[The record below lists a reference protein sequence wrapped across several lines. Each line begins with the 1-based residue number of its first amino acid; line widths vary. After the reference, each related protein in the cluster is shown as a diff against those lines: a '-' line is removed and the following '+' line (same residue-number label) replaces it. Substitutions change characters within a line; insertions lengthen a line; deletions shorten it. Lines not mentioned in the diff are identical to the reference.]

1 MRAAANTLTPALSR
15 KREREKVAL
24 APLDVRAINVVAA
37 LVITAVLL
45 ALAWQAVKWATRS
58 PVFTVR
64 AIQLD
69 AALDKA
75 SLSGVRAGALPKLE
89 GNFFSIDLDAA
100 RAAFEQVPWVRKAVV
115 RRVWPNR
122 LAVTLEEHEAAAVW
136 QDEGQASG
144 RASDRLVNTHGE
156 VFNVSRRDVAAL
168 ELPTLA
174 GSADAQSAQM
184 LALWRRLEASLQSV
198 QLDVETLHLS
208 SRGSWRA
215 ELAGGGKLELG
226 RGTDEELLARVDRLA
241 RTLASVNARFGGA
254 SRALVAADLRH
265 RDGYA
270 LRLAGITTAAANAQQ
285 KP

>member
-1 MRAAANTLTPALSR
+1 MATVRKPAAAAKPALP
-15 KREREKVAL
+15 
-24 APLDVRAINVVAA
+24 PLDVRAMNAVAA
-37 LVITAVLL
+37 LVIAGVLL
-45 ALAWQAVKWATRS
+45 ALAWQTVKWATRS

-69 AALDKA
+69 ASLDKA
-75 SLSGVRAGALPKLE
+75 SLSGVRTGALPRLE

-122 LAVTLEEHEAAAVW
+122 LAVTLEEHEAVAVW
-136 QDEGQASG
+136 DGDGQ
-144 RASDRLVNTHGE
+144 RNDRLVNTHGE
-156 VFNVSRRDVAAL
+156 VFDAPRRDVAQL
-168 ELPTLA
+168 VELPTFA

-184 LALWRRLEASLQSV
+184 LAMWRRLEAALQPVDHKV
-198 QLDVETLHLS
+198 QTLHLS
-208 SRGSWRA
+208 SRGSWRV

-241 RTLASVNARFGGA
+241 RTLASVNARFGGTP
-254 SRALVAADLRH
+254 RALVAADLRH
-265 RDGYA
+265 PDGYA
-270 LRLAGITTAAANAQQ
+270 LRLAGITTASAPTQQ